1 MFPDIKTYYD
11 QTRFDY
17 RVAWN
22 NSKNLAMHFGF
33 YDENAS
39 KHADAL
45 TNLNRVLAEKAAIK
59 SGEKILDAGCGMG
72 GSAFWLAENLGC
84 EVVGISLNDSHV
96 ADCLKNSATRG
107 AGLVQFLTADFHK
120 IPFPDNYFNVI
131 WAIEAVCHSPYK
143 IDFFKEAYRVLKP
156 GGRLIIA
163 DYFREKRPLKKQEDE
178 ALLAAWLRRWAI
190 SDIDTEEE
198 NRANARFAGFQNVD
212 IQDITSNMRVSLRN
226 LHEISTR
233 WLWWGKLLRFFWLIS
248 SVRLE
253 NVRGS
258 IRQFEALEK
267 KLWFYGLLLAHK

>member
-1 MFPDIKTYYD
+1 MNADIKTYYD

-22 NSKNLAMHFGF
+22 NRKNLAMHFGF

-39 KHADAL
+39 RHADAL
-45 TNLNRVLAEKAAIK
+45 TNLNAVLARRAGIK
-59 SGEKILDAGCGMG
+59 PGEKILDAGCGMG
-72 GSAFWLAENLGC
+72 GSAFWLAEKLGC
-84 EVVGISLNDSHV
+84 EVTGISLNESHI

-107 AGLVQFLTADFHK
+107 AGHVQFQAADFHEM
-120 IPFPDNYFNVI
+120 PFADSQFDVV
-131 WAIEAVCHSPYK
+131 WAIESVCHSPYK
-143 IDFFKEAYRVLKP
+143 LNFFREAFRVLKP
-156 GGRLIIA
+156 GGRLIVA

-178 ALLAAWLRRWAI
+178 ELLAAWLRRWAI

-198 NRANARFAGFQNVD
+198 TRGNVRFAGFQTVD
-212 IQDITSNMRVSLRN
+212 IQDVTPNVRVSLRN

-258 IRQFEALEK
+258 IRQFEALQK
-267 KLWFYGLLLAHK
+267 KLWFYGVLFAMK